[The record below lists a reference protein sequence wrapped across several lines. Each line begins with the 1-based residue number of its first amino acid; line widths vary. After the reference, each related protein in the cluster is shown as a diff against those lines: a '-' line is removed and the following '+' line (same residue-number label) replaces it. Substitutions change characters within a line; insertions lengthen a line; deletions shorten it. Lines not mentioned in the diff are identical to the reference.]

1 MGLGKKLNYRKTSGP
16 HGAAARKARRR
27 IEAEERN
34 AKYAALSLDEKI
46 AQQMAHREAIAPQR
60 IANNLTKY
68 GDFGKQLKKLLALKE
83 KAK

>member
-1 MGLGKKLNYRKTSGP
+1 MGLGKKQNYRKTSGP

-46 AQQMAHREAIAPQR
+46 AQQDVIHRSRPP
-60 IANNLTKY
+60 
-68 GDFGKQLKKLLALKE
+68 GKQLKKLLALKE